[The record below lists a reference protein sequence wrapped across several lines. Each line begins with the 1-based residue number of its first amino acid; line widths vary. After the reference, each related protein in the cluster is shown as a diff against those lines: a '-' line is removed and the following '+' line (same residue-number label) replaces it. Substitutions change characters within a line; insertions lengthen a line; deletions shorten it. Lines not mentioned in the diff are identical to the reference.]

1 MDVPDA
7 MQRAELDPHLVAE
20 IDRIELEGLLVDL
33 HRVEQLVTFLVV
45 AAAFCAFCLLQL
57 G

>member
-7 MQRAELDPHLVAE
+7 TRRAELDPHLVAE
-20 IDRIELEGLLVDL
+20 IERIELEGLLIDL
-33 HRVEQLVTFLVV
+33 RRVERLVTFLVV
-45 AAAFCAFCLLQL
+45 AAICALCMLQL